1 MTFSQ
6 TWDSALVSAATFN
19 YAQHSMALGSI
30 LVARG
35 ILTPEQLTLA
45 EAERRT
51 TGERIE
57 HTLARLG
64 FVPSS
69 RVLETLADELSLPF
83 VRLNEWTPD
92 LETLQAV
99 PSRLVFKLRAVPL
112 AVDQG
117 RLSLATSDPLR
128 LDSFDE
134 VRTATGLQVDLV
146 LADERD
152 IADFIRT
159 HYGVAGDV
167 LAALGANSAT
177 TDIGTQS
184 VIDADSERA
193 SSDASE
199 ASVVRLVNDLL
210 AEAVRERATDIHIE
224 PYEKE
229 LHVRYRI
236 DGRLVDA
243 GVPATIHQF
252 RNAIT
257 SRLKIMANL
266 NIAERRRSQDGRIS
280 LRIRG
285 QEYDLR
291 MSVIPMLHGEGVV
304 LRVLSKKAVLVG
316 LDELGMPPELLSRW
330 DSLVQRPHGILLVT
344 GPTGS
349 GKSTTLYA
357 SLRRIVKGDTKA
369 ITVEDPVEYNVPGVN
384 QIQVNHGVG
393 LDFAAGLRAIL
404 RHDPDIIMIGEIR
417 DRETA
422 DAAVQASLTGH
433 LVFSTLHTN
442 DASSAATRLLDMGIE
457 PFLVTSTLEGV
468 IAQRLL
474 RRVCRACMT
483 LREPLAGECPPD
495 WLESGTRGTQLGLV
509 ADAAGCRE
517 CRNSGYS
524 GRIGAYELL
533 MMTDAM
539 RDEVM
544 RRASSNALARVARA
558 EGSLLTLRDAAFTL
572 VHSQITSPAEALA
585 SVRA

>member
-1 MTFSQ
+1 
-6 TWDSALVSAATFN
+6 
-19 YAQHSMALGSI
+19 MALGSI

-35 ILTPEQLTLA
+35 ILSPEQLTLA
-45 EAERRT
+45 EAERRA

-57 HTLARLG
+57 HTIARLG
-64 FVPSS
+64 LAPSH
-69 RVLETLADELSLPF
+69 RVLEVLADELSLPF
-83 VRLNEWTPD
+83 VRLNDWNPD
-92 LETLQAV
+92 PETIQAL
-99 PSRLVFKLRAVPL
+99 PSRLVFKLRAVPYR
-112 AVDQG
+112 VGNG
-117 RLSLATSDPLR
+117 RLELATSDPLR

-167 LAALGANSAT
+167 LEALGAHAT
-177 TDIGTQS
+177 
-184 VIDADSERA
+184 ADGHSA
-193 SSDASE
+193 SSASDAESDRNNGDASE

-224 PYEKE
+224 PYEKA
-229 LHVRYRI
+229 LDVRYRI
-236 DGRLVDA
+236 DGVLVDA

-257 SRLKIMANL
+257 SRLKIMANM
-266 NIAERRRSQDGRIS
+266 NIAERRRAQDGRIS
-280 LRIRG
+280 LRIKG

-291 MSVIPMLHGEGVV
+291 VSVIPMLHGEGVV

-330 DSLVQRPHGILLVT
+330 DTLVQRPHGILLVT

-384 QIQVNHGVG
+384 QIQVNHSVG

-422 DAAVQASLTGH
+422 EAAVQASLTGH

-442 DASSAATRLLDMGIE
+442 DAAGAATRLLDMGIE
-457 PFLVTSTLEGV
+457 PFLITSTLEGI

-474 RRVCRACMT
+474 RRTCRACMIV
-483 LREPLAGECPPD
+483 REPLHGECPPD
-495 WLESGTRGTQLGLV
+495 WINGSNGV
-509 ADAAGCRE
+509 APLAFVAEAVGCRE
-517 CRNSGYS
+517 CRGTGYS
-524 GRIGAYELL
+524 GRIGAYELM
-533 MMTDAM
+533 MMTDAA
-539 RDEVM
+539 RDEIM
-544 RRASSNALARVARA
+544 RRSSASSLAKVAQSEGALLSLRA
-558 EGSLLTLRDAAFTL
+558 AALEL
-572 VHSQITSPAEALA
+572 VRSQITTPSEALA
-585 SVRA
+585 SIRL

>member
-1 MTFSQ
+1 
-6 TWDSALVSAATFN
+6 
-19 YAQHSMALGSI
+19 MALGSI

-35 ILTPEQLTLA
+35 ILTSEQLALA

-57 HTLARLG
+57 HAIARLG
-64 FVPSS
+64 FAPSQ
-69 RVLETLADELSLPF
+69 RVLETLADELALPF
-83 VRLNEWTPD
+83 VRLNEWAPD
-92 LETLQAV
+92 IETLQSI
-99 PSRLVFKLRAVPL
+99 PSRLVFKLRAVPYS
-112 AVDQG
+112 VGNG

-134 VRTATGLQVDLV
+134 VRTATGLHIDLV
-146 LADERD
+146 LADDRD

-167 LAALGANSAT
+167 LEALGASAAT
-177 TDIGTQS
+177 SSTHAGSVNDTDS
-184 VIDADSERA
+184 DRA
-193 SSDASE
+193 SGDASE

-280 LRIRG
+280 LRIKG

-316 LDELGMPPELLSRW
+316 LDELGMPPELLGRW
-330 DSLVQRPHGILLVT
+330 DNLVQRPHGILLVT

-442 DASSAATRLLDMGIE
+442 DAAGAATRLLDMGIE
-457 PFLVTSTLEGV
+457 PFLITSTLEGV

-474 RRVCRACMT
+474 RRTCRACMT

-495 WLESGTRGTQLGLV
+495 WMDGPSALGLV
-509 ADAAGCRE
+509 AEAVGCRE
-517 CRNSGYS
+517 CRGTGYA

-539 RDEVM
+539 REEIM
-544 RRASSNALARVARA
+544 RRASSTTLARVARA
-558 EGSLLTLRDAAFTL
+558 EGALLSLRNAARTL
-572 VHSQITSPAEALA
+572 VQAQITTPAEALA